1 MPPTSS
7 MLYARSYHQAALLPS
22 GKVLLAGGSGDA
34 CNTAEVFDPSTGKF
48 TRTSYMAEEKI
59 NGSSTVLLDGR
70 VLLIGGMGT
79 AAYSAT
85 AELYQ
90 ETAP

>member
-1 MPPTSS
+1 
-7 MLYARSYHQAALLPS
+7 
-22 GKVLLAGGSGDA
+22 
-34 CNTAEVFDPSTGKF
+34 VFDPSTGKF

-70 VLLIGGMGT
+70 VLLVGGIGSAT
-79 AAYSAT
+79 YSST

-90 ETAP
+90 EATP

>member
-1 MPPTSS
+1 LTGS

-34 CNTAEVFDPSTGKF
+34 SNTAEVFDPSTGNF
-48 TRTSYMAEEKI
+48 TRTSYMAEQKI